1 MIDRDKSLWPLL
13 ASIITVVVG
22 MLVFWRATL
31 GFQAFTWESYRRLHV
46 RQHPVAMPD
55 VPLQDQ
61 DGRRFTP
68 ALFEGRLVLVNFI
81 YTRCPGLCTYSG
93 TVYGRLLDALARD
106 KRGQQVQ
113 LLSISLDPDYD
124 TPGRLREYR
133 SRYTRKKN
141 SAWRVARPVP
151 ARAGASLLARFGVV
165 SMPDGLGGIKHNA
178 AVHLIDRQGRLVQII
193 NDNDYAQIL
202 RAIDEYLGS
211 DKRNGGGRY

>member
-1 MIDRDKSLWPLL
+1 MIDRDKSPWPLL
-13 ASIITVVVG
+13 ASIVTLVVG
-22 MLVFWRATL
+22 TLVLWRATL

-46 RQHPVAMPD
+46 LQHPVEMPD

-61 DGRRFTP
+61 DSRLFTP
-68 ALFEGRLVLVNFI
+68 AIFQGRLLLVNFI

-113 LLSISLDPDYD
+113 LLSISLDPNYD

-133 SRYTRKKN
+133 SRYTRATN
-141 SAWRVARPVP
+141 TAWTVARPLP

-178 AVHLIDRQGRLVQII
+178 AVHLIDRHGRLVQII
-193 NDNDYAQIL
+193 NDNDYARIL
-202 RAIDEYLGS
+202 RAIDEHLGS
-211 DKRNGGGRY
+211 DQSSGAGRY